1 LVGSRSDPL
10 RLATRATRGQGAEVP
25 QTYLPVLLGL
35 GLALLIGGAIVLV
48 SWAAGAKSGGRVKLS
63 TYESGMPLLDRSHK
77 RLSVAFF
84 LVAIDF
90 VVFDVEAAF
99 LFPWALV
106 LREGG
111 WPLFWAVMVF
121 FALLVVGFAYVWLK
135 GGLDVLRRRPSEAVA
150 GAAAQRRAA

>member
-1 LVGSRSDPL
+1 
-10 RLATRATRGQGAEVP
+10 VP
-25 QTYLPVLLGL
+25 QTYFPILFGL
-35 GLALLIGGAIVLV
+35 GLALLLGGIIVLA

-63 TYESGMPLLDRSHK
+63 TYESGMPLLDQSHK

-90 VVFDVEAAF
+90 VIFDVEAAF
-99 LFPWALV
+99 LYPWVLV

-121 FALLVVGFAYVWLK
+121 IVLILVGFLYLWVR
-135 GGLDVLRRRPSEAVA
+135 GGLDLVPRKAVA
-150 GAAAQRRAA
+150 PPTGGRGGR

>member
-1 LVGSRSDPL
+1 
-10 RLATRATRGQGAEVP
+10 VP
-25 QTYLPVLLGL
+25 QTYFPVLLGL
-35 GLALLIGGAIVLV
+35 GIALALGSVIMLV
-48 SWAAGAKSGGRVKLS
+48 SWAVGSKKGGKSKLS

-106 LREGG
+106 LKEGG
-111 WPLFWAVMVF
+111 WPLFGAVMVF
-121 FALLVVGFAYVWLK
+121 FALLIVGFVYVWLK
-135 GGLDVLRRRPSEAVA
+135 GGLDVVRKTKSTTSTAL
-150 GAAAQRRAA
+150 GRAA